1 MILLKILQ
9 NVAVYLNILF
19 RTLIVIPRKDTFLYR
34 KNQISFYEVL
44 FWRQSKSNGKLMFE
58 WLIVSSLQVVLFG
71 SVKKNVYKTFGGQR
85 NG

>member
-1 MILLKILQ
+1 MILPKVLQ
-9 NVAVYLNILF
+9 NVAVYLYFVSHI
-19 RTLIVIPRKDTFLYR
+19 TVIPRRDAFLYYR

>member
-19 RTLIVIPRKDTFLYR
+19 HTLIIPRKDTFLYYR

-44 FWRQSKSNGKLMFE
+44 FWRQSKSNGK
-58 WLIVSSLQVVLFG
+58 
-71 SVKKNVYKTFGGQR
+71 
-85 NG
+85 

>member
-44 FWRQSKSNGKLMFE
+44 FWRQSKSNGK
-58 WLIVSSLQVVLFG
+58 
-71 SVKKNVYKTFGGQR
+71 
-85 NG
+85 

>member
-1 MILLKILQ
+1 MILRKVLQ
-9 NVAVYLNILF
+9 NVAVYLYF
-19 RTLIVIPRKDTFLYR
+19 TVIPRRDAFLYYR

>member
-19 RTLIVIPRKDTFLYR
+19 RTLIVIPRKDTFLYYR

-44 FWRQSKSNGKLMFE
+44 FWRQSKSNGK
-58 WLIVSSLQVVLFG
+58 
-71 SVKKNVYKTFGGQR
+71 
-85 NG
+85 